1 MIGRDDILTYAI
13 SLVKSWVRNRAI
25 FCSLHGSEPD
35 IVIVIGIMMCLTQD
49 GVAHVSGRTGP
60 IHSLNIVQALE
71 MCFESAL
78 GTVRSVFQNLR
89 LGSNVHVANKKL
101 RDFAPTT

>member
-1 MIGRDDILTYAI
+1 MLFPT
-13 SLVKSWVRNRAI
+13 W
-25 FCSLHGSEPD
+25 
-35 IVIVIGIMMCLTQD
+35 
-49 GVAHVSGRTGP
+49 VSGRTGP

-89 LGSNVHVANKKL
+89 LGSMRLVVKKAHKIPEMTGSPPKK
-101 RDFAPTT
+101 R